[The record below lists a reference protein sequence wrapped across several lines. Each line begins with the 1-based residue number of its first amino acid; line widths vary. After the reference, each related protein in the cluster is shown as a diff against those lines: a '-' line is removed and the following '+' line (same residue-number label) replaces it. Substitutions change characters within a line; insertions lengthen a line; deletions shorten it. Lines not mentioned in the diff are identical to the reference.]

1 MSSSSDRGHDVIVRG
16 PRTENSGNPGSFH
29 LGHVHFGN
37 DASDDDRCI
46 ESCVTERVHDRGSQG
61 QVRAIVHRHT
71 DDVYVLL
78 GDGSRDHLG
87 GLAEPGEDHLESGIA
102 QDARDHSEPTIV
114 AVQPDL
120 SQEDADRS
128 VRIHYTNERSN
139 QVPKTVSSAPIDSPT
154 VT

>member
-1 MSSSSDRGHDVIVRG
+1 
-16 PRTENSGNPGSFH
+16 
-29 LGHVHFGN
+29 
-37 DASDDDRCI
+37 
-46 ESCVTERVHDRGSQG
+46 
-61 QVRAIVHRHT
+61 
-71 DDVYVLL
+71 
-78 GDGSRDHLG
+78 
-87 GLAEPGEDHLESGIA
+87 
-102 QDARDHSEPTIV
+102 V